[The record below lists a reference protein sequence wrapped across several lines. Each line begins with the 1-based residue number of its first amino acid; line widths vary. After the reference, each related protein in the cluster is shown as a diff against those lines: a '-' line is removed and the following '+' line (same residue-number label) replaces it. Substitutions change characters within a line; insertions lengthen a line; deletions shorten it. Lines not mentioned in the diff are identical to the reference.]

1 MNMNEKTNQ
10 ILLEQ
15 NKSCHE
21 NSNCILCSPQTQVRG
36 ATWVHM
42 DDIPKMKSIGWPLY
56 YDSESN
62 MVLISNQMGHY
73 LGIGSTGSGKTQ
85 CAVLNT
91 IDIHSR
97 MSLDKKPSLFI
108 TDQKGEITQK
118 CANLLRKRGYEL
130 HIIDTRNPESSSRWN
145 PISGIF
151 DDYQKIIGLQKQL
164 KSKKRMTTEDKNN
177 IERKSA
183 KLRERIERGIAE
195 LSNITI
201 SLKGAKEIGWPTGAR
216 NMMRAIIYTMLF
228 DSENPQITGMTREK
242 FTLENVARIAFSTE
256 DDCEY
261 LIDYLT
267 RASERFLTVKNALAS
282 NYNIRAKQTRDSYI
296 SSCNT
301 PLGEYTSYS
310 ISALTSS
317 STDIDFERV
326 ACGDKPYAFI
336 LITDE
341 RNPTTNIFSMMFL
354 NKMISD
360 FVDYADNSP

>member
-1 MNMNEKTNQ
+1 M
-10 ILLEQ
+10 
-15 NKSCHE
+15 
-21 NSNCILCSPQTQVRG
+21 
-36 ATWVHM
+36 
-42 DDIPKMKSIGWPLY
+42 
-56 YDSESN
+56 
-62 MVLISNQMGHY
+62 
-73 LGIGSTGSGKTQ
+73 
-85 CAVLNT
+85 
-91 IDIHSR
+91 
-97 MSLDKKPSLFI
+97 
-108 TDQKGEITQK
+108 
-118 CANLLRKRGYEL
+118 
-130 HIIDTRNPESSSRWN
+130 
-145 PISGIF
+145 
-151 DDYQKIIGLQKQL
+151 
-164 KSKKRMTTEDKNN
+164 
-177 IERKSA
+177 
-183 KLRERIERGIAE
+183 
-195 LSNITI
+195 
-201 SLKGAKEIGWPTGAR
+201 
-216 NMMRAIIYTMLF
+216 
-228 DSENPQITGMTREK
+228 
-242 FTLENVARIAFSTE
+242 ARIAFSTE

-360 FVDYADNSP
+360 FVDYADNSHSKSLTRDVVCLYDEFANMPEFPALSNKITTLRSRRIWLNMMIQSLSQLKMVDGEETSEIVQDNCDFQVCHQFYMYHIYSIVQG